1 MRNQTTN
8 MITRAALLLAFLIAM
23 AFIPPINLGFL
34 PVPLAVQSFGIV
46 LISLLLPLQWVFYTI
61 GSFLI
66 LVLLGVPVLTGMRG
80 GAGLFVG
87 PTAGYLIGYL
97 LCSLILAWWSNDTD
111 ELWITI
117 FKTFLV
123 TALGLNFIGAIG
135 MHFTT
140 GVNLP
145 KAIML
150 CSVFIIGDTLKSIV
164 ASLVWQRLK
173 IRR

>member
-46 LISLLLPLQWVFYTI
+46 LISLLLPLQWVFYII

-80 GAGLFVG
+80 GAGLFFG
-87 PTAGYLIGYL
+87 PTAGYLVGYL
-97 LCSLILAWWSNDTD
+97 ICGLLLSWWVKNTDSLLVSIVK
-111 ELWITI
+111 TI
-117 FKTFLV
+117 IV
-123 TALGLNFIGAIG
+123 MAIGLNFIGAVS

-140 GVNLP
+140 GVDLL
-145 KAIML
+145 KAIVL
-150 CSVFIIGDTLKSIV
+150 CSVFIIGDTLKSVI
-164 ASLVWQRLK
+164 AGLLWKRLK
-173 IRR
+173 LRR